1 MKDPRWTQESDWLV
15 GAAIGSGAVLLLVV
29 SLDFSVRNNIQDNW
43 AILLAATATIVAGV
57 GGGVLAWKS
66 AQRQVENQNRL
77 AQEEKG
83 AKIRAAKSMLPS
95 ILAELSRRCEH
106 NAFTVLLNSRSA
118 TDGTSL
124 PDHLKIY
131 IGAEI
136 KPFLEGHEFQTL
148 KDCIEYADIEDAQV
162 LQHIVRRYQIYFS
175 RCHAFDFP
183 EVTYDSHGRVLD
195 STSLQLAEDW
205 NSLERLTAHCLRFAR
220 AESVHISRDF
230 KTALLHQAFSS
241 ARASEVTLNPK
252 ILSTYK
258 DFSEQMAEKIKLDL
272 QPEHDTLK
280 LDILFDR
287 GIL

>member
-1 MKDPRWTQESDWLV
+1 MKTKFLRNYALGCFTGASIALSLAWLLDETV
-15 GAAIGSGAVLLLVV
+15 SAALQKNWIYLVSAGV
-29 SLDFSVRNNIQDNW
+29 T
-43 AILLAATATIVAGV
+43 LLAAS
-57 GGGVLAWKS
+57 LALLGTFS
-66 AQRQVENQNRL
+66 VIENQNQIAAR
-77 AQEEKG
+77 EKT
-83 AKIRAAKSMLPS
+83 AKIRASKSMLPS

-230 KTALLHQAFSS
+230 KTALLHQTFSS

-252 ILSTYK
+252 ILSTYEN
-258 DFSEQMAEKIKLDL
+258 FSEQMAEKIKLDL
-272 QPEHDTLK
+272 QPEHDSLK